1 MNSKDK
7 DDEKG
12 MEQEKQQKLPRLWGI
27 KMSFLRL
34 AMIERRKLQLE

>member
-7 DDEKG
+7 DGGEV
-12 MEQEKQQKLPRLWGI
+12 MAQEKQQKLPRLWGI

-34 AMIERRKLQLE
+34 AMIERRKV